1 MPKVPG
7 FIALISLVMLIS
19 ACSLA
24 GDITPPP
31 GSEQEP
37 VQQATQAPVAA
48 SVYPIL
54 PPDLANG
61 ATLYNRECLPC
72 HGILGMGDGPQSAQ
86 LSVPVAALG
95 LSDFALQNSPVE
107 WYNIVSE
114 GDMEHFM
121 PAFPDLTDRQRWD
134 VVAYAMSLSTSEDM
148 VDDGRLLYQENC
160 TECHGLSGKGTGP
173 SAANLPTPPRDITD
187 QAYMAQVS
195 SNGLFQVI
203 SAGIS
208 PHMPGFADLLDDEQ
222 RWAVV
227 AYMRSLTYAAPA
239 PMTGAYPEP
248 AAGEVLASG
257 STAYPAPET
266 SPEQAVTPSLN
277 LTPTQVISPSQP
289 FTGTVAVEL
298 INGSGG
304 EPPSNAEVTLYGFD
318 DMQNTFSE
326 TLTAGVNGVYTF
338 THVYMPENRVF
349 LAGTE
354 YAAGTY
360 GSDIVTVDSSNPDLN
375 LQVTVFES
383 TTETSSLTTDRVHIF
398 FDFSDPQLAQVIE
411 VFIISNSSKQAVVAP
426 TEDGTVVNF
435 PLPEGYTNL
444 QFQDGELGSRYVE
457 GSQGFADRMT
467 VNPGVG
473 DYQVIFAFQMPYD
486 RKLEFVQPMS
496 LPTSAV
502 VIMVPESGVKVDS
515 NHLKDSG
522 VREFQGSTYHMYDGG
537 SLIADSNL
545 EFTLSGRPSQAGSTL
560 FTAGTGQ
567 NLAIGLAAFGLVLV
581 LVGVW
586 LFRRNQLNQASPDI
600 LAGDAPSA
608 LDARMDSLPDDESTL
623 MDAIIALD
631 DQFQAGNLPEKAYLE
646 RRSVLKDRLRQV
658 NQG

>member
-7 FIALISLVMLIS
+7 FIALISLVMLLS

-37 VQQATQAPVAA
+37 VQQVTQAPGAA
-48 SVYPIL
+48 SFYPIL

-72 HGILGMGDGPQSAQ
+72 HGIRGMGDGPQSAQ

-95 LSDFALQNSPVE
+95 LSDFALQNSPAD
-107 WYNIVSE
+107 WYKIVSE

-121 PAFPDLTDRQRWD
+121 PSFTDLTDRERWD

-148 VDDGRLLYQENC
+148 VNEGSQLYQENC
-160 TECHGLSGKGTGP
+160 SECHGLSGKGTGP

-227 AYMRSLTYAAPA
+227 AFMRSLTYAAPA
-239 PMTGAYPEP
+239 SVAGAYPEP
-248 AAGEVLASG
+248 AAAVPG

-266 SPEQAVTPSLN
+266 SPEPVVTPSLI
-277 LTPTQVISPSQP
+277 LTPAQDIPPSQP

-326 TLTAGVNGVYTF
+326 TLTTGVNGVYTF
-338 THVYMPENRVF
+338 TNVYMPENRVF

-360 GSDIVTVDSSNPDLN
+360 GSDIVTVDPSNPSLD

-383 TTETSSLTTDRVHIF
+383 TTDTSSLTTDRVHIF
-398 FDFSDPQLAQVIE
+398 FDFSDPQVAQVIE
-411 VFIISNSSKQAVVAP
+411 VFIISNSSKQAIVAP

-435 PLPEGYTNL
+435 SLPEGYTNL

-515 NHLKDSG
+515 NLLKDSG
-522 VREFQGSTYHMYDGG
+522 SREFQGSTYHMYDGG
-537 SLIADSNL
+537 SLIAGSNL
-545 EFTLSGRPSQAGSTL
+545 EFTLTGRPSQAGSNL

-567 NLAIGLAAFGLVLV
+567 NLAIGLAVFGLVLV

-586 LFRRNQLNQASPDI
+586 LYRRNRLKPASPDVS
-600 LAGDAPSA
+600 AGDAPSA
-608 LDARMDSLPDDESTL
+608 LDARMESLPDDESTL

-631 DQFQAGNLPEKAYLE
+631 DQFQAGNLPENAYLE